1 MNNLTKAK
9 EIVKAYYEYADCG
22 IFNNRNTM
30 EDMMTTVYEDEG
42 LTIDI
47 CYGWSYFEVFGL
59 SVTEF
64 EELKR
69 YYYSLNK
76 N

>member
-1 MNNLTKAK
+1 MNNLEQAK
-9 EIVKAYYEYADCG
+9 RIVKAYYEYADCG
-22 IFNNRNTM
+22 IFNSRNTM

-47 CYGWSYFEVFGL
+47 CYDWSYFEVFGL
-59 SVTEF
+59 DEAEF
-64 EELKR
+64 KELER

>member
-1 MNNLTKAK
+1 MNNFTKAK

-22 IFNNRNTM
+22 IFNSRNIIG
-30 EDMMTTVYEDEG
+30 DMMETIYENNG

-47 CYGWSYFEVFGL
+47 CYDWSYFEVFGL
-59 SVTEF
+59 DEAEF
-64 EELKR
+64 KELER